1 MKFGPGIFNPQRKNI
16 YMIQT
21 QSQNEEIIQIDN
33 KVLRKVGNKFSWT
46 ARDFVWQMLSRKVWD
61 KVWLKARGKVWW
73 SFKHKV
79 RSEVW
84 RKLLR

>member
-1 MKFGPGIFNPQRKNI
+1 
-16 YMIQT
+16 MIQT
-21 QSQNEEIIQIDN
+21 QSQNEEIRQIDN
-33 KVLRKVGNKFSWT
+33 KVLHKVSNKFSWT

-73 SFKHKV
+73 SFKHEV

-84 RKLLR
+84 RKLFK